1 MRMRTHHNRQCNVG
15 ENRRVR
21 VVHVARTSWRH
32 VFKLKIKSWAQSTL
46 LGVLLTWGTVVH
58 AGAQKPEVLADS
70 VRTLLRQS
78 ILASA
83 PMQRPFFSAEEF
95 DAYQAWQMRSSARL
109 LHYIPAAPTR
119 QQLLAI
125 VDYEAHRAGLEPALV
140 MAVIEVESQFK
151 PQAVSRASA
160 RGLMQVMPF
169 WVKTIGDGQVKNL
182 HNARINVRYGCVILR
197 HYLDIENGDL
207 VRALGR
213 YNGSL
218 GRLDYPKKVFAVL
231 NRWR

>member
-70 VRTLLRQS
+70 VRTLLHQS

-109 LHYIPAAPTR
+109 LHYIPAASTR

>member
-58 AGAQKPEVLADS
+58 AGAQRPEVLADS

-197 HYLDIENGDL
+197 HYLDMENGDL

-218 GRLDYPKKVFAVL
+218 GRLDYPKKVFAAL

>member
-218 GRLDYPKKVFAVL
+218 GRLDYPRKVFAVL

>member
-151 PQAVSRASA
+151 PQSVSRASA

-197 HYLDIENGDL
+197 HYLDMENGDL

-218 GRLDYPKKVFAVL
+218 GRLDYPKKVFAAL

>member
-1 MRMRTHHNRQCNVG
+1 MRMRTHHHRQCNVG

-140 MAVIEVESQFK
+140 MAVIEVESQFN

-197 HYLDIENGDL
+197 HYLDMENGDL

-218 GRLDYPKKVFAVL
+218 GRLDYPKKVFAAL

>member
-1 MRMRTHHNRQCNVG
+1 MRMRIHHNRQRKLG
-15 ENRRVR
+15 ENQRVQ
-21 VVHVARTSWRH
+21 VAHIIRALSAR
-32 VFKLKIKSWAQSTL
+32 FTL
-46 LGVLLTWGTVVH
+46 FAWLLTWGSLAH

-78 ILASA
+78 ILAST
-83 PMQRPFFSAEEF
+83 PTQRPFFNDEEF
-95 DAYQAWQMRSSARL
+95 SAYQAWQMRSSARL
-109 LHYIPAAPTR
+109 LRYIPAAPTR
-119 QQLLAI
+119 QQLLSI
-125 VDYEAHRAGLEPALV
+125 VDYEANRAGLEPALV

-218 GRLDYPKKVFAVL
+218 GRLDYPKKVFAAL

>member
-58 AGAQKPEVLADS
+58 AGAQKPEVLAGS

>member
-197 HYLDIENGDL
+197 HYLDMENGDL

>member
-46 LGVLLTWGTVVH
+46 LGVLLTWGTGVH

>member
-1 MRMRTHHNRQCNVG
+1 MRMRTQHNRQCNVG
-15 ENRRVR
+15 ENQRVR
-21 VVHVARTSWRH
+21 V
-32 VFKLKIKSWAQSTL
+32 AQIVCGVRSTL
-46 LGVLLTWGTVVH
+46 FVWLLTWGLLAH

-78 ILASA
+78 ILTST
-83 PMQRPFFSAEEF
+83 PTQRPFTSEAEF
-95 DAYQAWQMRSSARL
+95 YDYQSWQMRSSARL
-109 LHYIPAAPTR
+109 MNYISAASTR
-119 QQLLAI
+119 QQLLAM

-169 WVKTIGDGQVKNL
+169 WAKAIGDGQVKNL

-218 GRLDYPKKVFAVL
+218 GQLDYPKKVFAML

>member
-1 MRMRTHHNRQCNVG
+1 MRMRTHHNRQCDVG
-15 ENRRVR
+15 ENQGVR
-21 VVHVARTSWRH
+21 IAPTICALSVR
-32 VFKLKIKSWAQSTL
+32 FTL
-46 LGVLLTWGTVVH
+46 FVWLLTWGLLAH

-83 PMQRPFFSAEEF
+83 PMQRPFFSDEEF
-95 DAYQAWQMRSSARL
+95 STYQAWQMRSSARL

-119 QQLLAI
+119 QQLLAM

-151 PQAVSRASA
+151 PHAKSHASA

-182 HNARINVRYGCVILR
+182 HDARINVRYGCVILR

-231 NRWR
+231 SHWR

>member
-1 MRMRTHHNRQCNVG
+1 MRRRPHHHRQCNVG
-15 ENRRVR
+15 ENQRVR
-21 VVHVARTSWRH
+21 V
-32 VFKLKIKSWAQSTL
+32 AQIVRGVRSTL
-46 LGVLLTWGTVVH
+46 FVWLLTWGLLAH
-58 AGAQKPEVLADS
+58 AGAQRPEVLADS

-83 PMQRPFFSAEEF
+83 PMQRPFFSAEEI

-109 LHYIPAAPTR
+109 LRYIPVASTR
-119 QQLLAI
+119 QQLLSI

-140 MAVIEVESQFK
+140 MAVIEVESQFN

-182 HNARINVRYGCVILR
+182 HNARINVRYGCVILKMVTWC
-197 HYLDIENGDL
+197 
-207 VRALGR
+207 VRSAATTVVWG
-213 YNGSL
+213 GWIT
-218 GRLDYPKKVFAVL
+218 PKKSL
-231 NRWR
+231 RH

>member
-1 MRMRTHHNRQCNVG
+1 MRMRP
-15 ENRRVR
+15 
-21 VVHVARTSWRH
+21 VHSAFAAWVERFFDPPMRTLNMLSLGR
-32 VFKLKIKSWAQSTL
+32 SL
-46 LGVLLTWGTVVH
+46 LTPTAIFACLLTWGTFAH
-58 AGAQKPEVLADS
+58 AGAQQPEVLADS

-83 PMQRPFFSAEEF
+83 PTQRPFSNQEEF
-95 DAYQAWQMRSSARL
+95 YDYQAWQMRSSARL
-109 LHYIPAAPTR
+109 LRYIPEVQKR

-140 MAVIEVESQFK
+140 MAVIEVESRFK
-151 PQAVSRASA
+151 PQAVSNVSA

-169 WVKTIGDGQVKNL
+169 WTKTIGDGQVKNL
-182 HNARINVRYGCVILR
+182 HNPRINVRYGCVILR
-197 HYLDIENGDL
+197 HYLDIEHGDL

-218 GRLDYPKKVFAVL
+218 GQLKYPSKILSKVDF
-231 NRWR
+231 WR

>member
-140 MAVIEVESQFK
+140 MAVIEVESQFN

>member
-218 GRLDYPKKVFAVL
+218 GRLDYPKKVFAAL

>member
-125 VDYEAHRAGLEPALV
+125 VDYEAQRAGLEPALV

>member
-83 PMQRPFFSAEEF
+83 PMQRPFFSTEEF

-218 GRLDYPKKVFAVL
+218 GRLDYPRKVFAVL

>member
-1 MRMRTHHNRQCNVG
+1 MRMRTHHHRQCNVG
-15 ENRRVR
+15 ENQRVR
-21 VVHVARTSWRH
+21 V
-32 VFKLKIKSWAQSTL
+32 AQIVRGVRSTL
-46 LGVLLTWGTVVH
+46 FVWLLTWGLLAH
-58 AGAQKPEVLADS
+58 AGAQRPEVLADS

-182 HNARINVRYGCVILR
+182 HNARINVRYGCVTLR
-197 HYLDIENGDL
+197 HYLDMENGDL

-218 GRLDYPKKVFAVL
+218 GRLDYPKKVFAAL

>member
-1 MRMRTHHNRQCNVG
+1 MRMRTHHHRQCNVG
-15 ENRRVR
+15 ENQRVR
-21 VVHVARTSWRH
+21 V
-32 VFKLKIKSWAQSTL
+32 AQIVRGVRSTL
-46 LGVLLTWGTVVH
+46 FVWLLTWGLLAH
-58 AGAQKPEVLADS
+58 AGAQRPEVLADS

-83 PMQRPFFSAEEF
+83 PMQRPFFSAEEI

-109 LHYIPAAPTR
+109 LRYIPVASTR
-119 QQLLAI
+119 QQLLSI

-151 PQAVSRASA
+151 PQAISGASA

-197 HYLDIENGDL
+197 HYLDMENGDL

-218 GRLDYPKKVFAVL
+218 GRLDYPKKVFAAL

>member
-1 MRMRTHHNRQCNVG
+1 MRALNVL
-15 ENRRVR
+15 
-21 VVHVARTSWRH
+21 S
-32 VFKLKIKSWAQSTL
+32 
-46 LGVLLTWGTVVH
+46 LGGSRLSPTAIFTCLLTWGTFAH
-58 AGAQKPEVLADS
+58 AGAQQPEILADS

-83 PMQRPFFSAEEF
+83 PTQRPFSNQAEF
-95 DAYQAWQMRSSARL
+95 NDYQAWQMRSSARL
-109 LHYIPAAPTR
+109 LRYIPEVQKR

-140 MAVIEVESQFK
+140 MAVIEVESRFK
-151 PQAVSRASA
+151 PQAVSNVSA

-169 WVKTIGDGQVKNL
+169 WTKTIGDGQVKNL
-182 HNARINVRYGCVILR
+182 HDPRINVRYGCVILR
-197 HYLDIENGDL
+197 HYLDIEHGDL

-218 GRLDYPKKVFAVL
+218 GQLKYPSKILSKVDF
-231 NRWR
+231 WR

>member
-1 MRMRTHHNRQCNVG
+1 MRMRTHHHRQCNVG
-15 ENRRVR
+15 ENQRVR
-21 VVHVARTSWRH
+21 V
-32 VFKLKIKSWAQSTL
+32 AQIVRGVRSTL
-46 LGVLLTWGTVVH
+46 FVWLLTWGLLAH
-58 AGAQKPEVLADS
+58 AGAQRPEVLADS

-83 PMQRPFFSAEEF
+83 PMQRPFFSAEEI

-109 LHYIPAAPTR
+109 LRYIPVASTR

-197 HYLDIENGDL
+197 HYLDMENGDL

-218 GRLDYPKKVFAVL
+218 GRLDYPKKVFAAL

>member
-1 MRMRTHHNRQCNVG
+1 MRMRTHHNPQCNVG

-218 GRLDYPKKVFAVL
+218 GRLDYPRKVFAVL

>member
-1 MRMRTHHNRQCNVG
+1 MRMRTHHHRQCNVG
-15 ENRRVR
+15 ENQRVR

-218 GRLDYPKKVFAVL
+218 GRLDYPRKVFAVL

>member
-140 MAVIEVESQFK
+140 MAVIEVESQFN

-197 HYLDIENGDL
+197 HYLDMENGDL

-218 GRLDYPKKVFAVL
+218 GRLDYPKKVFAAL

>member
-197 HYLDIENGDL
+197 HYLDMENGDL

-218 GRLDYPKKVFAVL
+218 GRLDYPKKVFAAL

>member
-1 MRMRTHHNRQCNVG
+1 M
-15 ENRRVR
+15 
-21 VVHVARTSWRH
+21 
-32 VFKLKIKSWAQSTL
+32 
-46 LGVLLTWGTVVH
+46 LLTLGRPPLAQGERGAGGEGLRLSPAYHCTSLTRIIMMFLLMWNTLAH
-58 AGAQKPEVLADS
+58 AGAQKPEQLADS

-78 ILASA
+78 ISASA
-83 PMQRPFFSAEEF
+83 PIQRPFANADEYNTF
-95 DAYQAWQMRSSARL
+95 QAWQQRAHTRL
-109 LHYIPAAPTR
+109 YAFIPNA
-119 QQLLAI
+119 QQRLSLLSI

-151 PQAVSRASA
+151 PSAKSYANA

-169 WVKTIGDGQVKNL
+169 WAKTIGDGQVKNL
-182 HNARINVRYGCVILR
+182 HNPRINVRYGCVILR

-218 GRLDYPKKVFAVL
+218 GQMAYPQKVLSKVGY
-231 NRWR
+231 WR

>member
-1 MRMRTHHNRQCNVG
+1 MRMRTHHHRQCNVG
-15 ENRRVR
+15 ENQRVR
-21 VVHVARTSWRH
+21 V
-32 VFKLKIKSWAQSTL
+32 AQIVRGVRSTL
-46 LGVLLTWGTVVH
+46 FVWLLTWGLLAH
-58 AGAQKPEVLADS
+58 AGAQRPEVLADS

-83 PMQRPFFSAEEF
+83 PMQRPFFSAEEI

-109 LHYIPAAPTR
+109 LRYIPVASTR
-119 QQLLAI
+119 QQLLSI

-140 MAVIEVESQFK
+140 MAVIEVESQFN

-160 RGLMQVMPF
+160 RGLMQVMPS

-197 HYLDIENGDL
+197 HYLDMENGDL

-218 GRLDYPKKVFAVL
+218 GRLDYPKKVFAAL